1 MKILIMGEYSGRVRD
16 ALRGGGHDAVSCDF
30 IPTERPG
37 PHYQGDVR
45 DIILDGWGAM
55 IAFPDCT
62 YLCGSG
68 LHWNGR
74 PDRKEADRPQKTEE
88 ALEFVAWLANQPIK
102 HIAWENP
109 IGCISTRI
117 MQEWDGEDGH
127 FYRVVPLGT
136 KIRSD
141 QRIPS
146 QTIQPHDVGDD
157 ASKATVIFR
166 KALPPLVL
174 DPVKRFPGRWVIDPR
189 NGKLVERW
197 SNQTDSGQNRLGP
210 SDTRAKDRAETY
222 PGIANIIGEQWGR
235 YLHEKTL

>member
-1 MKILIMGEYSGRVRD
+1 
-16 ALRGGGHDAVSCDF
+16 
-30 IPTERPG
+30 
-37 PHYQGDVR
+37 
-45 DIILDGWGAM
+45 M

-74 PDRKEADRPQKTEE
+74 TPGRAEKTEE
-88 ALEFVAWLANQPIK
+88 ALHFVAELANQPIK

-117 MQEWDGEDGH
+117 MQEWDGEDGTA
-127 FYRVVPLGT
+127 YRVVPKGQ

-141 QRIPS
+141 QRIPC
-146 QTIQPHDVGDD
+146 QTIQPYQFGED
-157 ASKATVIFR
+157 ASKGTVIFR
-166 KALPPLVL
+166 KAFPPLTI
-174 DPVKRFPGRWVIDPR
+174 DPAKRFPGRWVIDPR

-222 PGIANIIGEQWGR
+222 QGIADAIGEQYGR
-235 YLHEKTL
+235 FLHEA